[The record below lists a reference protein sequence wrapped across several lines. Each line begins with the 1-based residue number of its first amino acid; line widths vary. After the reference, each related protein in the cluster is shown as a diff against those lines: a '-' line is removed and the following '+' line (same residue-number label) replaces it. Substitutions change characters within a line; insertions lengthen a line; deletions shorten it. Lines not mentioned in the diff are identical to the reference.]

1 MACFATLIFPANPLF
16 FPDPAT
22 DPRAER
28 PLFLLR
34 GKKEGAAVS
43 RTDFL
48 AGRLAAMNLLGYG
61 NGTYRN

>member
-1 MACFATLIFPANPLF
+1 MACFATPIFPANPLF

-22 DPRAER
+22 GPRAGW
-28 PLFLLR
+28 PLFLICE
-34 GKKEGAAVS
+34 KKEGASVS

-48 AGRLAAMNLLGYG
+48 AGRLAAMKSLGYG